1 MKHPYFSSAWRT
13 ELKYVWDSRTVTGVV
28 EQKPCRGKQVLNLS
42 VMSGVKTP
50 DGEPTLLVR
59 AMNEVKRRILF
70 CTQDFYLEKGD
81 LAGCGFQWLA
91 PHEMTIGLEFLNCR
105 RSFRCRKGWN
115 LVRIEVPAARTL
127 EYVREP
133 LELSFERMAA
143 DDRGWMGTL
152 KFYLRTDRSVKPP
165 QFPAKEIK
173 AGPDWRECDLSDLY
187 VKKGSVLDFSELV
200 QPEDPDE
207 LGRVTVSPDGHFSY
221 ANHPDRRVRF
231 FGHSM
236 ALTRSTIPA
245 THPEI
250 EEFADALRNQGYN
263 LVRIH
268 GVNAL
273 LMDASDGWDGKLPA
287 EPEEIPVLEE
297 AEERL
302 HYFIYALRKRGIHLY
317 LDMCT
322 FINGW
327 HSGDVWINGGIWIP
341 GKEGPTRYSSQLLD
355 GDPAVRA
362 NYRAGVI
369 RVMTARNP
377 YTGLRLADDPCIAF
391 VLGFNELLI
400 HPCRSWAKR
409 LRESKKSE
417 AELNYDTLEETAQF
431 IDRTIAET
439 GYTGLVNQYDNSN
452 LLVNLAVGSR
462 YSSGTNHLYHWCP
475 HKFFYPGS
483 SQGASSTLF
492 SGIGYLRRAARLRPA
507 GKPYGVTEY
516 GEPYWNAHRF
526 QQGLGFGAYSA
537 FQDFDLLIV
546 HSTPVMKSGG
556 ELRPFSGGN
565 DPAVRAAEVITSCAF
580 LRGDVSPARHRAV
593 WEYDRKFMLK
603 NFNRRPE
610 STASFAALL
619 TGIGLAYEDHPESD
633 LHLPLALAPGNE
645 FFGPEFYQHFK
656 GSKKFNALVA
666 ELRRRGILAADNA
679 TDPANGIYE
688 TESGEL
694 KLDII
699 REILTAVTPRLEGAL
714 LPAGETAVLPHLK
727 ILPGSAEAALALIA
741 HDGTRDLDHCRRAL
755 LVCATNALN
764 TDSRF
769 LIQDESE
776 VEGKYVSD
784 TEGRVYRPQPGEEVL
799 LDNGHAPVLRQVR
812 RGEFELKLPAVRHPE
827 IYAVRFNGE
836 RESKLESMV
845 ADGLI
850 RFRLAASPSPFF
862 EIVER
867 GFPKKHPVSGKQ

>member
-1 MKHPYFSSAWRT
+1 MKHPYFSIAWRT

-28 EQKPCRGKQVLNLS
+28 EQKPRRGKQVLNLS
-42 VMSGVKTP
+42 VMSGMKTP

-59 AMNEVKRRILF
+59 TMNEAARRILVL
-70 CTQDFYLEKGD
+70 TTEFYLEKGD
-81 LAGCGFQWLA
+81 TAGCRFQWLA
-91 PHEMTIGLEFLNCR
+91 PHDMTIGMRFLDRR

-115 LVRIEVPAARTL
+115 QVRIEVPAAHRL
-127 EYVREP
+127 EYSPER
-133 LELSFERMAA
+133 LELSFEGMAP
-143 DDRGWMGTL
+143 DERGWMGTL
-152 KFYLRTDRSVKPP
+152 EFYLRTGRSVKPP
-165 QFPAKEIK
+165 HFPAREIK

-187 VKKGSVLDFSELV
+187 VKKGSVLDFSGLV
-200 QPEDPDE
+200 PPEDPDE

-221 ANHPDRRVRF
+221 AKHPERRVRF

-250 EEFADALRNQGYN
+250 EDFADALRNQGYN

-287 EPEEIPVLEE
+287 EPEDIPVLEE

-302 HYFIYALRKRGIHLY
+302 HYFIFALRKRGIHLY

-327 HSGDVWINGGIWIP
+327 HSGDVWVNGGIWIP
-341 GKEGPTRYSSQLLD
+341 EKEGPTRYSSQLLD

-400 HPCRSWAKR
+400 HPCKSWAKR

-417 AELNYDTLEETAQF
+417 AELSYETLEETAQF
-431 IDRTIAET
+431 IDRTISET
-439 GYTGLVNQYDNSN
+439 GYIGLVNQYDNSRR
-452 LLVNLAVGSR
+452 LVNLAVGCR
-462 YSSGTNHLYHWCP
+462 YPSVTNHLYHWCP

-492 SGIGYLRRAARLRPA
+492 SGIGYLRWAARQRPA
-507 GKPYGVTEY
+507 GKAFGVTEY
-516 GEPYWNAHRF
+516 GEPYWNSHRF

-537 FQDFDLLIV
+537 FQDFDMLIV
-546 HSTPVMKSGG
+546 HSTPVMKAGG

-565 DPAVRAAEVITSCAF
+565 DPAVRSAEVITGCAF

-603 NFNRRPE
+603 NFDRLTE

-619 TGIGLAYEDHPESD
+619 TGIGLAYEDHPEAD
-633 LHLPLALAPGNE
+633 LHLPLALAPKNE
-645 FFGPEFYQHFK
+645 FFGPEFYRHFK
-656 GSKKFNALVA
+656 GSAKFNALVA
-666 ELRRRGILAADNA
+666 ELKRRGILAADNA
-679 TDPANGIYE
+679 TDPAHGIYE

-699 REILTAVTPRLEGAL
+699 HEILTAVTPRLEGAL
-714 LPAGETAVLPHLK
+714 LPAGETAALPHLK

-741 HDGTRDLDHCRRAL
+741 QDGTRELDRCRRAL

-764 TDSRF
+764 TDSKF

-776 VEGKYVSD
+776 VKGKSISD
-784 TEGRVYRPQPGEEVL
+784 TEGRVYRPQSGEEIL
-799 LDNGHAPVLRQVR
+799 LDNGHVPVLRQVR
-812 RGEFELKLPAVRHPE
+812 RGEFSIKLPAVRHPE

-836 RESKLESMV
+836 RDSLIESVVDNGSIL
-845 ADGLI
+845 
-850 RFRLAASPSPFF
+850 FRLEASPSPFF
-862 EIVER
+862 EIAER
-867 GFPKKHPVSGKQ
+867 GFGEKS